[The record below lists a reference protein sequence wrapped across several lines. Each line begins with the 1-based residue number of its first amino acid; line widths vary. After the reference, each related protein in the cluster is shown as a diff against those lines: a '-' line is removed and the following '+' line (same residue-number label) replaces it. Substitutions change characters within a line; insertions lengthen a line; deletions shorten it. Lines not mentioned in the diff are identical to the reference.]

1 MRAAR
6 TVTLHRLSRDEDR
19 WCRVQC
25 TPVAGAPSGT
35 GYATPQVGGLLGLKR
50 FYVAHQCGGGDYPQF
65 SEAGV
70 RASLDAGYDALE
82 VSVRRC
88 ADGEFICCHDWTT
101 EAATGTRMEIW
112 KTPSADLRALTL
124 KDTANASGQHMLTLR
139 DLVGIAGTGVT
150 LLLDLKDMS
159 DQNTASPSQWARTS
173 EDVLVDFIRAAWPA
187 PEDRVMWKSFDSGVT
202 NGSYARVSAALGLQ
216 GVVML
221 YASTAVADE
230 ALASM
235 GMLGMTW
242 NAGAAKWAELKAR
255 GKPIIA
261 HIVTSAAAAEQAWQN
276 GAAGVM
282 CSVPTTVNPATYG
295 RID

>member
-19 WCRVQC
+19 WRRVQC
-25 TPVAGAPSGT
+25 TPVADTPSDA
-35 GYATPQVGGLLGLKR
+35 GYSTPQVGALLGLKR

-124 KDTANASGQHMLTLR
+124 KDTANASGQHMLTLT

-159 DQNTASPSQWARTS
+159 DQNTAAPSQWARTS
-173 EDVLVDFIRAAWPA
+173 EDMLVDRIRATWGA

-202 NGSYARVSAALGLQ
+202 NGSYTRVSAALGLQ
-216 GVVML
+216 GVIML

-230 ALASM
+230 ALGPM
-235 GMLGMTW
+235 GMLGLTW
-242 NAGAAKWAELKAR
+242 NAGSAKWTELKAR
-255 GKPIIA
+255 GKPTIA
-261 HIVTSAAAAEQAWQN
+261 HIVTSADAAEQAWRN
-276 GAAGVM
+276 GATGVM
-282 CSVPTTVNPATYG
+282 CSVPSTVNPATYG
-295 RID
+295 RLD

>member
-19 WCRVQC
+19 WRRVQC
-25 TPVAGAPSGT
+25 TPVADAPSDT
-35 GYATPQVGGLLGLKR
+35 GYSTPQVGGLLGLKR

-124 KDTANASGQHMLTLR
+124 KDTANASGQHMLTLT

-173 EDVLVDFIRAAWPA
+173 EDMLVDYIRDTWPA

-202 NGSYARVSAALGLQ
+202 NGSYPGGAAGLGLVGLFLLSAAP
-216 GVVML
+216 
-221 YASTAVADE
+221 AAPDE
-230 ALASM
+230 ALNRM
-235 GMLGMTW
+235 GMLGLTW
-242 NAGAAKWAELKAR
+242 NAGSAKWTELKAR
-255 GKPIIA
+255 GKPTIA
-261 HIVTSAAAAEQAWQN
+261 HIVTSADAAEQAWRN
-276 GAAGVM
+276 GATGVM
-282 CSVPTTVNPATYG
+282 CSVPTAVNPAAYG

>member
-6 TVTLHRLSRDEDR
+6 TVSLHRLSRDEDR
-19 WCRVQC
+19 WRRVAC

-35 GYATPQVGGLLGLKR
+35 GYATPQVGELLGLKR

-112 KTPSADLRALTL
+112 KTPSADLKALTL
-124 KDTANASGQHMLTLR
+124 KDTPNASGQHMLTLT
-139 DLVGIAGTGVT
+139 DLVGVAGPKVT

-159 DQNTASPSQWARTS
+159 DQNTATPSQWARTS
-173 EDVLVDFIRAAWPA
+173 EDMLVDRVRAAWES

-202 NGSYARVSAALGLQ
+202 NGSYTRVSAALGLR
-216 GVVML
+216 GVIVL

-230 ALASM
+230 ALNSM
-235 GMLGMTW
+235 AMLGLSW
-242 NAGAAKWAELKAR
+242 NADAAKWAETGAR
-255 GKPIIA
+255 GKPTIA
-261 HIVTSAAAAEQAWQN
+261 HIVTSAAAAEQAWRN

-282 CSVPTTVNPATYG
+282 CSVPTAVNPAVYG
-295 RID
+295 RLD